1 MFQINGMSFN
11 STNNN
16 NKSNINTKKSVDAK
30 PQSNSSRLPG
40 VNDKDI
46 IQSSPDLVKENSY
59 KIKKK

>member
-1 MFQINGMSFN
+1 MSFN

-16 NKSNINTKKSVDAK
+16 SKSNINTKKSGNDK

>member
-1 MFQINGMSFN
+1 MSFN
-11 STNNN
+11 PTNN
-16 NKSNINTKKSVDAK
+16 NKSNINTKKSGDDK

-46 IQSSPDLVKENSY
+46 IQSSPDIVKENSY